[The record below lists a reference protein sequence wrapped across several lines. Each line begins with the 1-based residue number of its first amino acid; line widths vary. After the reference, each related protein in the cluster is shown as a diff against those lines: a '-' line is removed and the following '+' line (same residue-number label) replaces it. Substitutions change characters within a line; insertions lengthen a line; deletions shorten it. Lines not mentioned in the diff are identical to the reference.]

1 LYRNKILKNY
11 SADSY
16 SMPSLERLPS
26 PCKGKAGSPAKKDPV
41 DIEREAYE
49 KGYASGEKAGYEMG
63 RQKAALLF
71 NHLENLFQE
80 VSTLKE
86 KMLSELEPQM
96 VLLAVTIARKILKE
110 ESATHPEI
118 AAKMIKE
125 AITKISK
132 TGTITIK
139 LNRPLYDLL
148 IEKKEEFQK
157 IFPDL
162 LFELDSDCP
171 TGGAVVRSLSEEVQ
185 TDFDFQLS
193 NIIEDLRFRSR
204 DA

>member
-1 LYRNKILKNY
+1 MYRNKILKNCP
-11 SADSY
+11 ANSY
-16 SMPSLERLPS
+16 SMPALEGLSS
-26 PCKGKAGSPAKKDPV
+26 PYRGKAGALPKKDPV
-41 DIEREAYE
+41 DVEREAYE

-63 RQKAALLF
+63 KQKAALLF

-86 KMLSELEPQM
+86 KMLTELEPQM

-118 AAKMIKE
+118 ATKMIKE
-125 AITKISK
+125 AINKISK

-148 IEKKEEFQK
+148 IEKKEELQE

-162 LFELDSDCP
+162 LFDLDPNCP
-171 TGGAVVRSLSEEVQ
+171 EGGAVVRSLSEEVQ
-185 TDFDFQLS
+185 TDLDFQLS
-193 NIIEDLRFRSR
+193 NIIEDLRFKSR